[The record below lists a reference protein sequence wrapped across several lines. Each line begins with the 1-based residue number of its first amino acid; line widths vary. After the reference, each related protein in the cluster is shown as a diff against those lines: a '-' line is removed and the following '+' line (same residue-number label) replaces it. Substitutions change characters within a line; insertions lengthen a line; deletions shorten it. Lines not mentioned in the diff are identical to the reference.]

1 MALTLKQTG
10 TGKTWTSGSR
20 KQEENKQT
28 TGANTAPATAPPTAS
43 AGRTQTWQA
52 GGLTL
57 KRENAELPAV
67 PQATAEKP
75 AEKRGFFSRLGDT
88 IRGGAKG
95 SLASNS
101 NAMSTF
107 YAMGQGGRDAQNREY
122 LAEYSHNLERAKL
135 DMDAMLAENKEKP
148 GSWNERD
155 IQSQQYI
162 IDDWQRK
169 YDAMAKV
176 LDEQVQQKATQAS
189 YELADDIQQSSA
201 QDIER
206 AKEGL
211 GGVGQVLVDAGA
223 SMTQTALDTA
233 ANALLGTPGS
243 KGAFAMRA
251 FGGATQ
257 QARQDNPN
265 STLGQQGLYG
275 GAVAAKEVITEMMF
289 NIALPFS
296 HAYGGGALDDAVERG
311 IRSAVNRFAKTDAGK
326 RVLGG
331 ALTFGAGAVSEGL
344 EEFIGDWM
352 EWQMPRIY
360 GGDVASAGETLENS
374 LYDFLVGAT
383 SGMMGGVIT
392 PATYHYNV
400 GETNAQQETT
410 APTPQA
416 EAVPQTTAANELL
429 TQAAEQ
435 ASQNGSVSGKTADR
449 ILADQDAMAALE
461 QAAGQVVQDGMT
473 KSQQRKAVK
482 SAVETLEGR
491 RRRFP

>member
-1 MALTLKQTG
+1 MAVTISQKS
-10 TGKTWTSGSR
+10 TGKSWSS
-20 KQEENKQT
+20 
-28 TGANTAPATAPPTAS
+28 TGQKHNVDTNAS
-43 AGRTQTWQA
+43 NQGQA
-52 GGLTL
+52 GAAQAAPGYSKTETADGV
-57 KRENAELPAV
+57 REQWSSGKVTISRTVKPTT
-67 PQATAEKP
+67 PQTTAEKP

-211 GGVGQVLVDAGA
+211 GGVGRVLVDAGA
-223 SMTQTALDTA
+223 SMTQTTLDTA

-243 KGAFAMRA
+243 MGAFAMRA
-251 FGGATQ
+251 FGGGTQ

-265 STLGQQGLYG
+265 STLEQQVLYG
-275 GAVAAKEVITEMMF
+275 TASAAKEVFTEKMF

-400 GETNAQQETT
+400 GETNAQQETA
-410 APTPQA
+410 APTP
-416 EAVPQTTAANELL
+416 EEMEGIPHHRPLL
-429 TQAAEQ
+429 PM
-435 ASQNGSVSGKTADR
+435 SCWP
-449 ILADQDAMAALE
+449 
-461 QAAGQVVQDGMT
+461 
-473 KSQQRKAVK
+473 
-482 SAVETLEGR
+482 R
-491 RRRFP
+491 RRSRQARTGASTGRWRTVFWRTRMPWRPWSRQRARWYRME

>member
-28 TGANTAPATAPPTAS
+28 TGANTAPAAAAPSTTP

-176 LDEQVQQKATQAS
+176 LNVPAAR
-189 YELADDIQQSSA
+189 LIP
-201 QDIER
+201 R
-206 AKEGL
+206 VEG
-211 GGVGQVLVDAGA
+211 
-223 SMTQTALDTA
+223 
-233 ANALLGTPGS
+233 
-243 KGAFAMRA
+243 
-251 FGGATQ
+251 
-257 QARQDNPN
+257 
-265 STLGQQGLYG
+265 
-275 GAVAAKEVITEMMF
+275 
-289 NIALPFS
+289 
-296 HAYGGGALDDAVERG
+296 
-311 IRSAVNRFAKTDAGK
+311 
-326 RVLGG
+326 
-331 ALTFGAGAVSEGL
+331 
-344 EEFIGDWM
+344 
-352 EWQMPRIY
+352 
-360 GGDVASAGETLENS
+360 GE
-374 LYDFLVGAT
+374 
-383 SGMMGGVIT
+383 
-392 PATYHYNV
+392 
-400 GETNAQQETT
+400 
-410 APTPQA
+410 
-416 EAVPQTTAANELL
+416 
-429 TQAAEQ
+429 
-435 ASQNGSVSGKTADR
+435 
-449 ILADQDAMAALE
+449 
-461 QAAGQVVQDGMT
+461 
-473 KSQQRKAVK
+473 
-482 SAVETLEGR
+482 
-491 RRRFP
+491 

>member
-28 TGANTAPATAPPTAS
+28 TGANTAPAAAPS
-43 AGRTQTWQA
+43 AAPARRTQTWQA

-57 KRENAELPAV
+57 KRENAELPTV
-67 PQATAEKP
+67 PQVTAEKS
-75 AEKRGFFSRLGDT
+75 AEKRGFFSRLGDA

-211 GGVGQVLVDAGA
+211 GGVGRVLVDAGA

-243 KGAFAMRA
+243 MGAFAMRA
-251 FGGATQ
+251 FGGGTQ

-265 STLGQQGLYG
+265 STLEQQVLYG
-275 GAVAAKEVITEMMF
+275 TASAAKEVFTEKMF

-331 ALTFGAGAVSEGL
+331 VLTFGAGAVSEGL

-374 LYDFLVGAT
+374 LYDFLVGTT

-410 APTPQA
+410 APTPQT
-416 EAVPQTTAANELL
+416 EATPQATTANELL

-435 ASQNGSVSGKTADR
+435 ASQNGSIHGKMADR
-449 ILADQDAMAALE
+449 ILADQDAMVALE

-482 SAVETLEGR
+482 NAVAK
-491 RRRFP
+491 